1 LDNRITL
8 SIILVLVFL
17 LIVNYTPDA
26 QALSIQDYDSCKK
39 RHDILKMIGPVS
51 YVFRFSNSE
60 AARFCMTMFEAGIVP
75 KEVKG
80 LYEIPR
86 LGLEIDLP
94 KNWAGSEINTE
105 NMTLA
110 FIFPDKRQSDTMEPL
125 WSMIIIV
132 DKSEEEDTSKKV
144 FQKIGESLN
153 DVPNFMNTCTFN
165 ESRIIE
171 IKETEFKEDIV
182 VCIDRRLSL
191 FVTISSY
198 SFTAK
203 DNEIFLISAIRHL
216 PSYNPD
222 NLAIDFL
229 QTLKVKKIIENIKD
243 EDIFKSEIKKSNS
256 PIWFKKYVTLWGEG
270 KITDR
275 QIISLFNYIVK
286 NDLLNISLG
295 PDYGSY
301 NAAKVPDWFRN
312 NAVWMDKGL
321 VSEDEFLSTF
331 KYLVKNRIIII

>member
-1 LDNRITL
+1 LVHRITL
-8 SIILVLVFL
+8 SLILIFAFL

-26 QALSIQDYDSCKK
+26 EALSIYDYDSCKK
-39 RHDILKMIGPVS
+39 RHEILKMIGPVT
-51 YVFRFSNSE
+51 YIFRFSNSE
-60 AARFCMTMFEAGIVP
+60 AARFCMEMFEAGLVP

-80 LYEIPR
+80 QYEIPR
-86 LGLEIDLP
+86 LGVQVDLP

-110 FIFPDKRQSDTMEPL
+110 FVFPDKRQSDTMEPL

-132 DKSEEEDTSKKV
+132 DKSEEDDTSNKV
-144 FQKIGESLN
+144 FKKIAESLN
-153 DVPNFMNTCTFN
+153 DVPNFMNTCTFK
-165 ESRIIE
+165 EQRIIE

-198 SFTAK
+198 SFITEK
-203 DNEIFLISAIRHL
+203 HDVFLISAIRHL

-222 NLAIDFL
+222 NIVIDFL
-229 QTLKVKKIIENIKD
+229 QTVEVKKIFTNIGD
-243 EDIFKSEIKKSNS
+243 VDVQVSEIKKDKI
-256 PIWFKKYVTLWGEG
+256 PTWFKKYIALWGEG
-270 KITDR
+270 KITDK
-275 QIISLFNYIVK
+275 QIIYLFNYVIK
-286 NDLLNISLG
+286 NDDLNH
-295 PDYGSY
+295 SY
-301 NAAKVPDWFRN
+301 HASPAFYNVAKVPDWFRN

>member
-1 LDNRITL
+1 MVHRITL
-8 SIILVLVFL
+8 SLILIFAFL
-17 LIVNYTPDA
+17 LIVNYPPDA

-39 RHDILKMIGPVS
+39 RHEILKMIGPVT

-60 AARFCMTMFEAGIVP
+60 AARFCMALFEAGLVP

-80 LYEIPR
+80 QYEIPR
-86 LGLEIDLP
+86 LGVQVDLP

-110 FIFPDKRQSDTMEPL
+110 FVFPDKRQSDTMEPL
-125 WSMIIIV
+125 WSMVIIV
-132 DKSEEEDTSKKV
+132 DKSEEEDTSNKV
-144 FQKIGESLN
+144 FKKIAESLN
-153 DVPNFMNTCTFN
+153 DVPNFMNTCTFK

-198 SFTAK
+198 SFITEK
-203 DNEIFLISAIRHL
+203 HDVFLISAIRHL
-216 PSYNPD
+216 PSHNPG
-222 NLAIDFL
+222 NIVLDFL
-229 QTLKVKKIIENIKD
+229 QTVEVKKIFSNIGD
-243 EDIFKSEIKKSNS
+243 VDAQVSEIKKEKT
-256 PIWFKKYVTLWGEG
+256 PTWFKKYIVLWGEG

>member
-1 LDNRITL
+1 MVHRITL
-8 SIILVLVFL
+8 SLILIFAFL

-39 RHDILKMIGPVS
+39 RHEILKMIGPVT

-60 AARFCMTMFEAGIVP
+60 AARFCMALFEAGLVP

-80 LYEIPR
+80 QYEIPR
-86 LGLEIDLP
+86 LGVQVDLP

-110 FIFPDKRQSDTMEPL
+110 FVFPDKRQSDTMEPL
-125 WSMIIIV
+125 WSMVIIV
-132 DKSEEEDTSKKV
+132 DKSEEEDTSNKV
-144 FQKIGESLN
+144 FKKIAESLN
-153 DVPNFMNTCTFN
+153 DVPNFMNTCTFK
-165 ESRIIE
+165 EQKIIE

-198 SFTAK
+198 SFITEK
-203 DNEIFLISAIRHL
+203 HDVFLISAIRHL
-216 PSYNPD
+216 PSHNPG
-222 NLAIDFL
+222 NTVLDFL
-229 QTLKVKKIIENIKD
+229 QTVEVKKILSNIGD
-243 EDIFKSEIKKSNS
+243 VDAQVSEIKKDKT
-256 PIWFKKYVTLWGEG
+256 PTWFKNYIVLWGEG
-270 KITDR
+270 KITNK

-286 NDLLNISLG
+286 NNNLNISLG
-295 PDYGSY
+295 PDYGFY

-312 NAVWMDKGL
+312 NALWLDKGL
-321 VSEDEFLSTF
+321 ISDDEFLSNF
-331 KYLVKNRIIII
+331 KYLVKNRIIIL